1 MRRILLFIL
10 VFCLIFS
17 LLSSANLARGFD
29 LKAHRAISGRA
40 VEPQISNID
49 DFLKGQLGREFPAG
63 IEQSI
68 NGKRVRIWIEEGSQN
83 EDSPLPRVLAHFHNP
98 TRTWGTAGLGVIFR
112 SAVIWAQDRVQTADG
127 NHSWHDARHS
137 YYQALT
143 SRIREERDQAWAEM
157 FENLGHVIHLVQ
169 DLATPAH
176 TRNDPHIVGDGFHT
190 WAEKDSNLAIISGM
204 VSRSFDPSILNLDS
218 NPLAPVPIARILD
231 TERYRLTGVPEAGV
245 NIGIAEYSNAN
256 FFSDDTIF
264 SADFPFPNEDSI
276 ELGPPEPEPKTEEL
290 RRYFKKVGDGETI
303 DHLAVPSALFE
314 TLQDGLAEQEKGL
327 DDRVFEDYASL
338 LIPRAIGYSAGLI
351 DYFFRGRMSVT
362 KSENQPSSD
371 TLVNLNVANATSAS
385 DWPGNSETD
394 VGGSTG
400 KVLAVAF
407 SNGVVLA
414 VSAEKVLST
423 PITRTPQ
430 EFEFDF
436 SPTSI
441 PVNAD
446 LMVVYRG
453 PLGLEDDAVIAGFVP
468 TVVTDDFTRVVQPN
482 SDMGPNW
489 TEFETQTPDIVKT
502 TFQTFEDSGDGQ
514 LELASSADCEPSP
527 RFPGEYGYAIW
538 SANAFEDDQSSTATV
553 IERIAGMGSGHPLD
567 TTVAFIGGLGVRMQG
582 TITNFTGYIAVWF
595 QPHLGTLSFR
605 VYKIINRSLEQDVA
619 GWTQLGADIDPVP
632 AVGQVIKL
640 EAKDNLITVDIDG
653 VNVFSVLDDTPF
665 FGGNPG
671 FVSATEEN
679 DCNIHFNR
687 GTWDNWIGR
696 GVIQNV

>member
-218 NPLAPVPIARILD
+218 NPLAPVPIARIMD

-362 KSENQPSSD
+362 MSQIQPSSD

-453 PLGLEDDAVIAGFVP
+453 PLGLEDDAVIADSVL
-468 TVVTDDFTRVVQPN
+468 TLKDDFTRTGFVN
-482 SDMGPNW
+482 LDLGSNW
-489 TEFETQTPDIVKT
+489 DEFEPI
-502 TFQTFEDSGDGQ
+502 FNEQTFAQFGPPGE
-514 LELASSADCEPSP
+514 LEVAASSDTGPT
-527 RFPGEYGYAIW
+527 FPGEHGYIVWA
-538 SANAFEDDQSSTATV
+538 SNDFSDDQSSTATV
-553 IERIAGMGSGHPLD
+553 IDRTGFGDPLD
-567 TTVAFIGGLGVRMQG
+567 DNRAYVGGLGVRMSG
-582 TITNFTGYIAVWF
+582 TITDFTGYVAVWF
-595 QPHLGTLSFR
+595 QPQLGSTLFFK
-605 VYKIINRSLEQDVA
+605 VYKVVACSLNNNISC
-619 GWTQLGADIDPVP
+619 WTQLGADIFPIP
-632 AVGQVIKL
+632 ATDQVVKL

-653 VNVFSVLDDTPF
+653 VNKFSILDAVPF
-665 FGGNPG
+665 FGGKPG
-671 FVSATEEN
+671 FVSSSSGVDSGTE
-679 DCNIHFNR
+679 FNR
-687 GTWDNWIGR
+687 STWDDWIG
-696 GVIQNV
+696 GGPLENP